1 MAARQF
7 HLGWFLGGGFGVH
20 GWMDQWAG
28 NVAQDWMKPGLILD
42 LARAMERACFDYLL
56 LEDSSFVPD
65 DYGGSTD
72 FYLKNALR
80 APKHDPMPLVPL
92 LTQATS
98 RLGVVPTV
106 STSFY
111 PPFLLARLISTL
123 DHLSDGRVGCNLVT
137 STSSRAAQNF
147 GLDEHLDHHTR
158 YEMADEF
165 IEVVRKLWDS
175 WEPDAV
181 VADSEKGVFADPAKV
196 HTVDHDGKFFKTR
209 GPLNALRPVQGHPVI
224 VQAGGSPQGREFAAK
239 NADTIIGSAQTVPQ
253 MKAFRN
259 DIRERAAAQ
268 GRNPD
273 QCKVLFLISPTVAPT
288 DAEAQVRADHEAAA
302 AAAHVEPGLALMGS
316 ITGIDFAR
324 FDLDQ
329 PLGEVST
336 NGQQGTLAQFARQ
349 GQGRTL
355 RELASGFS
363 LGYTGLVG
371 SPDRVAGQMEDVMDE
386 IGGDGFLIGTGT
398 VHRRYISEITDGLV
412 PALQRRGLTRSAY
425 GHEHFRDNLMEF

>member
-1 MAARQF
+1 MAARPF

-20 GWMDQWAG
+20 GWMNQWAG

-65 DYGGSTD
+65 DYGASTD
-72 FYLKNALR
+72 VYLKNALR

-147 GLDEHLDHHTR
+147 GLNEHLEHHTR

-181 VADSEKGVFADPAKV
+181 VADRDKGVFADPAKV
-196 HTVDHDGKFFKTR
+196 HTVDHDGKFFRTR

-224 VQAGGSPQGREFAAK
+224 VQAGGSAQGRGFAAK

-253 MKAFRN
+253 MKAFRE

-268 GRNPD
+268 GRDPD
-273 QCKVLFLISPTVAPT
+273 QCKVLFLISPIVADS
-288 DAEAQVRADHEAAA
+288 DAEAQVRADHEAASA
-302 AAAHVEPGLALMGS
+302 AQNVELGLALMGS
-316 ITGIDFAR
+316 ITGIDFSR

-349 GQGRTL
+349 GEGRTL

-363 LGYTGLVG
+363 LGYAGLVG
-371 SPDRVAGQMEDVMDE
+371 SPDRVAGQMEEVMDE
-386 IGGDGFLIGTGT
+386 IGGDGFLIGTST